1 MTTQRMHSNAFRI
14 ATLAGI
20 AGASLALLFAP
31 RSGRE
36 TRDKIKFRANTM
48 RHQAEGKL
56 ETAKQTVE
64 DRAHAAMEMKDH
76 ATQAMLAGKHSAR
89 EKYEELRHKESQ
101 DMETS
106 MPSDLTSNT
115 EEEV

>member
-14 ATLAGI
+14 ATFAGI
-20 AGASLALLFAP
+20 AGASLALLLAP

-36 TRDKIKFRANTM
+36 TRDRIKLRANTM
-48 RHQAEGKL
+48 RHQAEDKI

-64 DRAHAAMEMKDH
+64 ERAHAAMEMKDR
-76 ATQAMLAGKHSAR
+76 AAQAVIAGKQSAR

-106 MPSDLTSNT
+106 MPSDLTSNS